1 MDNKIIL
8 NRIQTPDGTILTSY
22 HRHDYRTHCDEI
34 TGETYMVDGGTGYL
48 HRSVNNIPATDLTIH
63 DDEPF
68 EVLRHFAHWG
78 TRGKDGKQPLRWNPL
93 KSLDID
99 HMEAILE
106 TQKNMQ
112 PHLRNLIE
120 MELAFRK

>member
-78 TRGKDGKQPLRWNPL
+78 TRGKDGKQPLRWNPPQIIRHRPHGSYSRNSKEYATTSK
-93 KSLDID
+93 KSYRDGIS
-99 HMEAILE
+99 
-106 TQKNMQ
+106 
-112 PHLRNLIE
+112 
-120 MELAFRK
+120 F